1 MSIDEEVSAAAGD
14 FRSDTFTTPTRAMRE
29 AAMNA
34 STGDSV
40 YEEDSTTAELEAK
53 VADLTQKEAAMYVP
67 SGTMSNQI
75 ALRLHLYQ
83 PPHSILCDYRA
94 HVYTAEAAGL
104 AVLSQAMVT
113 PVRPSNGVYLTL
125 EDVEKS
131 VILGDNIHTAPT
143 KVISLENTLGG
154 TIMPIS
160 EIARISEF
168 ARNHDIKMHL
178 DGARLWNASA
188 ETGISMAEYCSYFD
202 TVSLCLSKGLGAP
215 VGSIL
220 VGTKTII
227 QKGRWIRKQQGGGI
241 RQAGWLAAAAMVA
254 IDQVW
259 PTMKATHQKAKGLA
273 QYLKSRG
280 ITTQLPVDTS
290 FLFIDS
296 KRSNL
301 NTTILVE
308 EAAKLG
314 IKLWDERIVFHHQIR
329 DSDVERLKQAF
340 DIAIEKSLAQ
350 PTYASANG
358 GAYRNTD
365 MNDQL

>member
-1 MSIDEEVSAAAGD
+1 MSIGELPSSASGD

-40 YEEDSTTAELEAK
+40 YEEDATTVELETKVAELAG
-53 VADLTQKEAAMYVP
+53 KEAAIYVP

-125 EDVEKS
+125 EDVERS
-131 VILGDNIHTAPT
+131 AILGTNIHTAPT

-154 TIMPIS
+154 TIMPVT
-160 EIARISEF
+160 EIERISQW
-168 ARNHDIKMHL
+168 ARRHDIKMHL

-188 ETGISMAEYCSYFD
+188 ETGVSIAEYCSHFD

-220 VGTKTII
+220 VGSSAVIE
-227 QKGRWIRKQQGGGI
+227 KGRWIRKQQGGGI
-241 RQAGWLAAAAMVA
+241 RQAGWLSAAAIVA
-254 IDQVW
+254 IDTVW
-259 PTMKATHQKAKGLA
+259 PTMRATHAKAKQLA
-273 QYLKSRG
+273 AYLETKG
-280 ITTQLPVDTS
+280 VTTQLPVDTS
-290 FLFIDS
+290 FLFIDA
-296 KRSNL
+296 KRCNL
-301 NTTILVE
+301 NTAILVE

-314 IKLWDERIVFHHQIR
+314 LKLWDERIVFHHQIT

-340 DIAIEKSLAQ
+340 DIAITKSEFA
-350 PTYASANG
+350 PPAKGSTKGIYSSS
-358 GAYRNTD
+358 D
-365 MNDQL
+365 MNDKL